1 MLIRSLASILI
12 VASAFVIVTGQTP
25 DAQKTDVDKAATTS
39 GAVRIERLRDIPFPN
54 GVDLQFL
61 IKELARDMDLN
72 VLFDQESFRAPGR
85 KTYIDLKN
93 VTSAEALDYILL
105 QDGLFFEEAG
115 PKTIRIAHP
124 AQRSP
129 VSQIGVQFYYMT
141 EQLAQYFG
149 VDRGLLITSVRD
161 GSPAS
166 KAGLTAG
173 DVVVEVDGMSAMG
186 GLSTVRLNNDKHK
199 SNIILTIVRD
209 RKAQMIN
216 VAPQIKVESVL
227 NPESSKPSH

>member
-1 MLIRSLASILI
+1 MLFRSLAFVLI
-12 VASAFVIVTGQTP
+12 VASCCIIAAGQAP
-25 DAQKTDVDKAATTS
+25 AVQKPDVDKTS
-39 GAVRIERLRDIPFPN
+39 VDTPTAKLRNIPFPN
-54 GVDLQFL
+54 GVDLKFVIQ
-61 IKELARDMDLN
+61 ELARDLDLN
-72 VLFDQESFRAPGR
+72 VLFDVDSFRGPR
-85 KTYIDLKN
+85 KAYIELKN

-105 QDGLFFEEAG
+105 QEGLFFEQAG
-115 PKTIRIAHP
+115 RNTIRIAHP
-124 AQRSP
+124 SRRTP

-173 DVVVEVDGMSAMG
+173 DVVVEVDGMPAVG
-186 GLSTVRLNNDKHK
+186 GLSTVQVINEKHK
-199 SNIILTIVRD
+199 SNIILTIVRN

-227 NPESSKPSH
+227 NPESGKSSH